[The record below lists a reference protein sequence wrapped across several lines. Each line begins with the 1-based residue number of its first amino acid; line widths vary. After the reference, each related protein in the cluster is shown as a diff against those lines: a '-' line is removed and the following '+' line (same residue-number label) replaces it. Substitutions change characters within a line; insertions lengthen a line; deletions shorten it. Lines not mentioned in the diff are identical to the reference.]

1 VKTKERT
8 PQRTAS
14 DAAWIASGTVGRNR
28 FNPFLDLISEPSY
41 YDPGE
46 MGGWSG
52 IRNSDL
58 SDSFDL
64 KISNCNNYP
73 VEGMV
78 IACLPG
84 ASFVLASEI
93 LDRKLTPTFGP
104 TKKDELFT
112 DEVFNA
118 ETVAVYVVRHRGPWS
133 GTPTCDRV
141 PDLLFEQG
149 PRRQLVA
156 VEAKSPQRPT
166 SIAFT
171 MFDELRE
178 WLNLTTD
185 ETARLVG
192 VGRTTPLAWER
203 EGREPRPAHARRLYQ
218 VHSIVS
224 ALVARVGVPAA
235 VEWLE
240 RGEPSPRHRLEQ
252 GEITSVARE
261 AERILLQRERRSEL
275 PARDELVVEDE
286 DAPVA
291 AVVPLRRGR
300 RRRSTRRGDAA

>member
-84 ASFVLASEI
+84 ASFVL
-93 LDRKLTPTFGP
+93 
-104 TKKDELFT
+104 
-112 DEVFNA
+112 
-118 ETVAVYVVRHRGPWS
+118 ETH
-133 GTPTCDRV
+133 
-141 PDLLFEQG
+141 PDLRADEEGRALHGRGFQ
-149 PRRQLVA
+149 RRDRGGLRGAPPGA
-156 VEAKSPQRPT
+156 VERDADVRPC
-166 SIAFT
+166 
-171 MFDELRE
+171 
-178 WLNLTTD
+178 
-185 ETARLVG
+185 
-192 VGRTTPLAWER
+192 P
-203 EGREPRPAHARRLYQ
+203 
-218 VHSIVS
+218 
-224 ALVARVGVPAA
+224 
-235 VEWLE
+235 
-240 RGEPSPRHRLEQ
+240 
-252 GEITSVARE
+252 
-261 AERILLQRERRSEL
+261 
-275 PARDELVVEDE
+275 
-286 DAPVA
+286 
-291 AVVPLRRGR
+291 
-300 RRRSTRRGDAA
+300 